1 VEIAYVDAVADW
13 VLWVVAAGALL
24 LAELLTLTFV
34 LGLFSVAALVG
45 AVLALVGAPVVG
57 QLAGFA
63 ATSGLLWWLVKPLER
78 MHRRQPALATGTAAL
93 PGRKGLVTEEVSAHA
108 GRVKLG
114 GESWAARPLSPGLVL
129 PAGTHV
135 SVAKVDG
142 ATLVVF
148 PEEI

>member
-1 VEIAYVDAVADW
+1 VADW
-13 VLWVVAAGALL
+13 VFWMVVAGALM

-34 LGLFSVAALVG
+34 LGLFSLAALAAGIG
-45 AVLALVGAPVVG
+45 ALLGLPLVGELGVFG
-57 QLAGFA
+57 
-63 ATSGLLWWLVKPLER
+63 ATSGLLWWLIRPLER
-78 MHRRQPALATGTAAL
+78 MHRRQPALPTGTAAL
-93 PGRKGLVTEEVSAHA
+93 PGRKGLVTQEVTAHS

-114 GESWAARPLSPGLVL
+114 GESWAARPLTPDLVL

-135 SVAKVDG
+135 SVAEVDG